1 MIIQHDLNNGAKI
14 LMEKVENTEVV
25 SIGFWFLHGS
35 RDETPNHKGYS
46 HFLEHML
53 FKGTDKRSAFQIVQE
68 IDRVGGMLN
77 AFTEKE
83 QTCFYCTLAAEH
95 AGLALDVLTD
105 MVFSSILPENE
116 IEREKI
122 VVINEIKETLDNPEE
137 LAYEYFVRSLWDGHP
152 IADKITGEIENIES
166 ITKEKLSEFYRN
178 WYVPRNLLISV
189 AGKFD
194 LESVTKTI
202 EATLPEMKTEFRR
215 VPRRAPQTTSNDS
228 YISGGFKQVQ
238 IFSGVSFD
246 TPKKIEEFY
255 HLLVFSTMFG
265 ESMSSRLFQHIREN
279 RGFCYSIFSL
289 RSFFTHTSMW
299 AIYANTSPP
308 LLNNLVDAL
317 NLEFHNITNDSLRQE
332 EIDDAIS
339 HLVGGTKL
347 SQEDMEIRMKRL
359 VRHFL
364 LGNEIH
370 DINDSI
376 RFLNETSIDDI
387 NIFLNKYIL
396 NKTCSTLV
404 FGTRNL
410 HKRKKRT
417 IQFH

>member
-1 MIIQHDLNNGAKI
+1 MIIQHNLNNGTGI
-14 LMEKVENTEVV
+14 LMEKVDNTEVV

-35 RDETPNHKGYS
+35 RDETVNHKGYS

-68 IDRVGGMLN
+68 IDRVGGILN

-95 AGLALDVLTD
+95 VCLALDVLSD
-105 MVFSSILPENE
+105 MVFHSSLPENE

-137 LAYEYFVRSLWDGHP
+137 LAYEHFVRSLWDGHP

-166 ITKEKLSEFYRN
+166 ITKEELSEFYKN
-178 WYVPRNLLISV
+178 WYVPHNLLISV

-194 LESVTKTI
+194 VESVTKTI
-202 EATLPEMKTEFRR
+202 EATLPEAKAELRR
-215 VPRRAPQTTSNDS
+215 VPRRPPQIKSNDS
-228 YISGGFKQVQ
+228 YVSGGFKQVQ

-246 TPKKIEEFY
+246 TPEKIKEFY

-299 AIYANTSPP
+299 AIYANTSPQ
-308 LLNNLVDAL
+308 LLNKLIEAL
-317 NLEFHNITNDSLRQE
+317 NIEFQNISDESPRQE
-332 EIDDAIS
+332 EVDDAIS

-376 RFLNETSIDDI
+376 RFLKETTIEDI
-387 NIFLNKYIL
+387 NTFLNNYIL

-410 HKRKKRT
+410 QKRKKRT